1 MDDRQARIRRR
12 AYEIWEQESWRG
24 DMALDHWLRAEREID
39 EADAAA
45 MSGNK
50 PSKPADEADKV
61 APGTHVPNPYLDRR

>member
-1 MDDRQARIRRR
+1 
-12 AYEIWEQESWRG
+12 
-24 DMALDHWLRAEREID
+24 MALDHWLRAEREVD

-50 PSKPADEADKV
+50 PSEPADEADKV